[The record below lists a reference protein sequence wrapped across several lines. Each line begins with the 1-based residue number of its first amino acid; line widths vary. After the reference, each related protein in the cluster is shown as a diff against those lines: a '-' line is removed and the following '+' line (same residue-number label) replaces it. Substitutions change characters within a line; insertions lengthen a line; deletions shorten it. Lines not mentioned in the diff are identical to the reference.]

1 MSHDYWVQLDI
12 ARMRDDLEAAKG
24 RPMVYAEWA
33 AWLAESGLAI
43 APHGGYFAD
52 ETALARLR
60 PGDVIEKRL
69 IESPDGNSHAY

>member
-12 ARMRDDLEAAKG
+12 ARMRDNLEAAKG

-33 AWLAESGLAI
+33 AWLAETGFTI
-43 APHGGYFAD
+43 AVQGGYIGSEA
-52 ETALARLR
+52 ALARLQ

-69 IESPDGNSHAY
+69 IQKPDGSAHAY